1 MILQENATL
10 QQKLAILS
18 DAAKYDVACTS
29 SGVARKAE
37 AGSIGNTEAAGICH
51 TFSGDGRCISL
62 LKILYTNE
70 CVFDCK
76 YCVNRCSN
84 DVPRASFTPEEICTL
99 TMEFYRRNY
108 IEGLFLSS
116 GILHSPNETMEQICK
131 ALRDLRIIHRFNGY
145 IHCKAIP
152 GADPALIEMAGWY
165 ADRMSINLELPTEE
179 GLKRLAPNKTR
190 KTILTPMRQIQN
202 GMAESREY
210 LGMKGGNY
218 GAYHFTQERKQK
230 RLVMR
235 GAKDT
240 FGTHAISRGV
250 ASASG
255 AHAISRGVASASGA
269 HTVSRGVKGVPGTNA
284 DNGGYKISHSGS
296 GDSVITG
303 TDLMRQGKTTSGLQL
318 WNSCDTKRGFVPAGQ
333 STQMIVGATPEND
346 FQMLS
351 VTQALYHNFGLKR
364 VFYSA
369 YVPVNEDSHLPSL
382 PGGPPLLREHRLY
395 QADWLLRFYGFKAEE
410 LLSEKKPNFNLL
422 LDPKCDWALQNLKE
436 FPVEVNKA
444 SYEQLLR
451 VPGVGVKSARRI
463 IAARKQGKLDFDGLK
478 RIGVVLKRARYFI
491 TCSGKMEVSC
501 SLDEDHITSA
511 LIGDERRKIW
521 DIENRN
527 SYRQLSLFDDM
538 HLEEEKNS
546 LLKDQLV
553 KEAAGSAA
561 FGQL

>member
-131 ALRDLRIIHRFNGY
+131 ALRDLRVVHRFNGY

-230 RLVMR
+230 RLAMR
-235 GAKDT
+235 GAA
-240 FGTHAISRGV
+240 G
-250 ASASG
+250 ASD
-255 AHAISRGVASASGA
+255 
-269 HTVSRGVKGVPGTNA
+269 TNA
-284 DNGGYKISHSGS
+284 GTGGYKISHSGS
-296 GDSVITG
+296 RDSVITG
-303 TDLMRQGKTTSGLQL
+303 TDLMRQGKSSSGLQL

-333 STQMIVGATPEND
+333 STQMIIGASGETDYEI
-346 FQMLS
+346 MAVS
-351 VTQALYHNFGLKR
+351 EALYRRFDLKR

-369 YVPVNEDSHLPSL
+369 FINVNKDSTLPAL
-382 PGGPPLLREHRLY
+382 DGQPPLRREHRLY
-395 QADWLLRFYGFKAEE
+395 QADFLLRYYGFEANE
-410 LLSEKKPNFNLL
+410 LLSPGRPNFNTY
-422 LDPKCDWALQNLKE
+422 LDPKCDWALGHLE
-436 FPVEVNKA
+436 LFPVEIESA
-444 SYEQLLR
+444 DYDTLLR
-451 VPGVGVKSARRI
+451 VPGIGVKSAGRI
-463 IAARKQGKLDFDGLK
+463 IRARRTGRVDFDSLK
-478 RIGVVLKRARYFI
+478 AMGVVLKRAIYFI
-491 TCSGKMEVSC
+491 TCHGRMFQDFLKVEENYITR
-501 SLDEDHITSA
+501 SLLADNTDVMR
-511 LIGDERRKIW
+511 GFGERVT
-521 DIENRN
+521 
-527 SYRQLSLFDDM
+527 YRQLSLFDDFP
-538 HLEEEKNS
+538 NGG
-546 LLKDQLV
+546 LV
-553 KEAAGSAA
+553 
-561 FGQL
+561 

>member
-84 DVPRASFTPEEICTL
+84 NVPRASFTPEEICTL

-131 ALRDLRIIHRFNGY
+131 ALRDLRVVHRFNGY

-230 RLVMR
+230 RLAMW
-235 GAKDT
+235 
-240 FGTHAISRGV
+240 GV
-250 ASASG
+250 ASA
-255 AHAISRGVASASGA
+255 
-269 HTVSRGVKGVPGTNA
+269 PDTNA
-284 DNGGYKISHSGS
+284 DTGGYKISHSGS
-296 GDSVITG
+296 RDSVITG
-303 TDLMRQGKTTSGLQL
+303 TDLMRQGKSSSGLQL

-333 STQMIVGATPEND
+333 STQMIIGASGETDYEI
-346 FQMLS
+346 MAVS
-351 VTQALYHNFGLKR
+351 EALYRRFDLKR

-369 YVPVNEDSHLPSL
+369 FINVNKDSTLPAL
-382 PGGPPLLREHRLY
+382 DGQPPLRREHRLY
-395 QADWLLRFYGFKAEE
+395 QADFLLRYYGFEANE
-410 LLSEKKPNFNLL
+410 LLSPDRPNFNTY
-422 LDPKCDWALQNLKE
+422 LDPKCDWALGHLE
-436 FPVEVNKA
+436 LFPVEIESA
-444 SYEQLLR
+444 DYDTLLR
-451 VPGVGVKSARRI
+451 VPGIGVKSAGRI
-463 IAARKQGKLDFDGLK
+463 IRARRTGRVDFDSLK
-478 RIGVVLKRARYFI
+478 AMGVVLKRAIYFI
-491 TCSGKMEVSC
+491 TCHGRMFQDFLKVEENYITR
-501 SLDEDHITSA
+501 SLLADNTDVMR
-511 LIGDERRKIW
+511 GFGERVT
-521 DIENRN
+521 
-527 SYRQLSLFDDM
+527 YRQLSLFDDFP
-538 HLEEEKNS
+538 NGG
-546 LLKDQLV
+546 LV
-553 KEAAGSAA
+553 
-561 FGQL
+561 